1 MVSGSGPNTAFRRHL
16 GVIAAVALG
25 IRLAFVLVVQS
36 RIVDL
41 RGDAGWYHFQA
52 RLVADGRG
60 FLNPVF
66 FYDSGTAIPGAQH
79 PPGFVLFLAALDLLG
94 IDTPQGQRVV
104 MTLVG
109 TMSVVVIG
117 LLGRRLGGPRV
128 GLIAAGLAAVYPNMW
143 INDGMLLTET
153 VFILATS
160 VALLFT
166 YRYFVSVAR
175 TDLLAISAALTA
187 AMLVRP
193 ESALMFVVLV
203 LPLVL
208 TRRTLAGRER
218 LLQLVMAAILP
229 VVALTPWLAY
239 NLSRFDE
246 PVLLSTGLGQTL
258 LAGNCDATYS
268 GEKIGFWEFEC
279 IPPAPPLSEDN
290 PDLSG
295 MDPVYRDQAL
305 EYMSEHRSD
314 LPRVVTARVLRLW
327 GLFRPEQSV
336 GLDGMVE
343 GRAGGAPGDGLRIAR
358 EAMWAYFVLL
368 PAAIAGAVLLRRR
381 RVQIL
386 ALFAQALIA
395 TVVAAAT
402 FGLTRYRA
410 GVEVSIVLLA
420 AVAAGWA
427 WSRLTDIVDEESVRG
442 PLRPPDRD
450 RTGAD
455 PTAEDRT
462 QQERSDRD
470 RPGGDRSEVG
480 ADAP

>member
-1 MVSGSGPNTAFRRHL
+1 MDAAGSAESFRRRL
-16 GVIAAVALG
+16 GVIAVGALAV
-25 IRLAFVLVVQS
+25 RLAFVLIVQS
-36 RIVDL
+36 RIVEL

-52 RLVADGRG
+52 RLVAEGRG

-94 IDTPQGQRVV
+94 IDSPQGQRIV

-109 TMSVVVIG
+109 TLSVVVIG
-117 LLGRRLGGPRV
+117 LLGRRLAGPRV

-153 VFILATS
+153 VFILAVAT
-160 VALLFT
+160 ALLFT

-175 TDLLAISAALTA
+175 SDLIAISAALTA

-208 TRRTLAGRER
+208 TRRSLPGRER
-218 LLQLVMAAILP
+218 VLQLALAAILP
-229 VVALTPWLAY
+229 VVALTPWIAY
-239 NLSRFDE
+239 NLSRFDQ

-279 IPPAPPLSEDN
+279 IPPAPPLGEDN

-305 EYMSEHRSD
+305 EYMSEHRAE
-314 LPRVVTARVLRLW
+314 LPRVAAARVLRLW

-368 PAAIAGAVLLRRR
+368 PAAVAGTVLLRRR
-381 RVQIL
+381 RVQVL

-395 TVVAAAT
+395 TVIAAGT

-410 GVEVSIVLLA
+410 GVEVSIVVLA
-420 AVAAGWA
+420 AVAIGWA
-427 WSRLTDIVDEESVRG
+427 WCRLTGVVDSERVLG
-442 PLRPPDRD
+442 PLRPP
-450 RTGAD
+450 
-455 PTAEDRT
+455 
-462 QQERSDRD
+462 
-470 RPGGDRSEVG
+470 GGDRREPVEAPRADHRG

>member
-1 MVSGSGPNTAFRRHL
+1 M
-16 GVIAAVALG
+16 VALAV
-25 IRLAFVLVVQS
+25 RLAFVLIVQS

-52 RLVADGRG
+52 RLVAEGRG

-79 PPGFVLFLAALDLLG
+79 PPGFVLLLAALDLLG
-94 IDTPQGQRVV
+94 IDSPQGQRIV

-109 TMSVVVIG
+109 TLSVVVIG
-117 LLGRRLGGPRV
+117 LLGRRLAGPRV
-128 GLIAAGLAAVYPNMW
+128 GLIAAGHRRGVPEHVDQRRHAAHR
-143 INDGMLLTET
+143 D
-153 VFILATS
+153 VFILAIAT
-160 VALLFT
+160 ALLFT

-175 TDLLAISAALTA
+175 ADLLAISAALTA

-208 TRRTLAGRER
+208 TRRSLPGRER
-218 LLQLVMAAILP
+218 VLQLVLAAILP
-229 VVALTPWLAY
+229 VVALTPWIAY

-279 IPPAPPLSEDN
+279 IPPAPPLGEDN

-305 EYMSEHRSD
+305 DYMSEHRGE
-314 LPRVVTARVLRLW
+314 LPRVVAARVLRLW

-368 PAAIAGAVLLRRR
+368 PAAVAGAVILRRR

-395 TVVAAAT
+395 TVIAAGT

-410 GVEVSIVLLA
+410 GVEVSIVVLA
-420 AVAAGWA
+420 AVTAGWA
-427 WSRLTDIVDEESVRG
+427 WSKLTGVVDDERVLG
-442 PLRPPDRD
+442 PLRPPDRPPN
-450 RTGAD
+450 GH
-455 PTAEDRT
+455 
-462 QQERSDRD
+462 RSRHPC
-470 RPGGDRSEVG
+470 RR
-480 ADAP
+480 